1 MVICVFFFSADW
13 VELNFSQGSMGDRNF
28 IEKLLKENEVD
39 VVISA
44 VGGDSILDQLT
55 LVEAIKAVR
64 TVKVR
69 FFHFY
74 FHF

>member
-1 MVICVFFFSADW
+1 
-13 VELNFSQGSMGDRNF
+13 MGDRNF

-64 TVKVR
+64 TVKVS
-69 FFHFY
+69 FFLFY

>member
-1 MVICVFFFSADW
+1 MDKVTIFLADW

-28 IEKLLKENEVD
+28 IEKLLKEHEVD

-69 FFHFY
+69 FFFIFFY
-74 FHF
+74 F